1 MTEQDLLNAGFI
13 RTDVPKE
20 ESNNEEDFHYYVLNV
35 TEGITLVSDSP
46 AENGGE
52 KWTVESFEIEHLKI
66 TEPEQLFNFLETM
79 KICTLAN

>member
-52 KWTVESFEIEHLKI
+52 KWTVESFEIENLKI
-66 TEPEQLFNFLETM
+66 TELEQLFNFLETM
-79 KICTLAN
+79 KICTLSN